1 MKVVADSHIIL
12 WYLGDPVKLSSAAT
26 AALDDADDTDG
37 IGVSIASLP
46 DIWYSTQKKGADR
59 VAVDDYEELKAT
71 LIDAERNAHVLSITE
86 RSMAHLDAF
95 PRAALRDPFDRFI
108 VATALE
114 HELPLVTAD
123 KRIIDLGV
131 VTTIW

>member
-1 MKVVADSHIIL
+1 MRVIADSHAIL
-12 WYLGDPVKLSSAAT
+12 WFVTAPHLLSNRARESLLEAEQSDGIAVSGASLFDLWYATQKSGVTRVGTDQFQTVVSVIENIDAGVVVLPVSERT
-26 AALDDADDTDG
+26 AAHVDF
-37 IGVSIASLP
+37 ASRNDMP
-46 DIWYSTQKKGADR
+46 DPWDR
-59 VAVDDYEELKAT
+59 
-71 LIDAERNAHVLSITE
+71 
-86 RSMAHLDAF
+86 M
-95 PRAALRDPFDRFI
+95 I